1 MNIAVDSPKTK
12 PIRKQSPERDNDK
25 IVSNT
30 SFRSDNVNR
39 VWAKNLAA
47 TALIIEIKNVTAP
60 QLNTV
65 TANIECLKYITEKS
79 RSVVKNPNDTR

>member
-1 MNIAVDSPKTK
+1 MNIAVDSPQAKQIK
-12 PIRKQSPERDNDK
+12 KQSPERDNDN

-30 SFRSDNVNR
+30 SFRSGNVNR
-39 VWAKNLAA
+39 VWVKNLAPA
-47 TALIIEIKNVTAP
+47 ALIIEIKNVPAP

-79 RSVVKNPNDTR
+79 RSVVEKPNDTR

>member
-1 MNIAVDSPKTK
+1 MNITADSPKAK
-12 PIRKQSPERDNDK
+12 QIKKQSPEKDNDN

-39 VWAKNLAA
+39 VWVKILAA
-47 TALIIEIKNVTAP
+47 AALIIEIRNVPAP

-79 RSVVKNPNDTR
+79 RSVVKKPNDTR